1 MTSWSKSLNWLE
13 KNQNKE
19 HVQVTF
25 THQSIF
31 EMMNGYW
38 LLLKNKE
45 ALSLAW
51 NRDSETLSGATMID
65 PLNEGRRE
73 EFIFSFAKKPETTVE
88 LICGGLLHH
97 PIKLITF
104 AFEFCPLRKHKLSF
118 WWLWWAPSAT
128 LSTCRVQCNQM
139 RQLLLFIS
147 ILHFSPKL
155 TDHVVVYLICSS
167 FKYIALLLLLLLYM
181 CNIWLDSNVSWE

>member
-1 MTSWSKSLNWLE
+1 M
-13 KNQNKE
+13 
-19 HVQVTF
+19 
-25 THQSIF
+25 
-31 EMMNGYW
+31 
-38 LLLKNKE
+38 
-45 ALSLAW
+45 SLAW
-51 NRDSETLSGATMID
+51 NRDSETLSGARMID

-73 EFIFSFAKKPETTVE
+73 EFYLFLCQKARNHSRF
-88 LICGGLLHH
+88 CGGLLHQ

-128 LSTCRVQCNQM
+128 LATCTVQCNQM
-139 RQLLLFIS
+139 RQLLLFIP

-167 FKYIALLLLLLLYM
+167 FKYSALLLLLLLYM
-181 CNIWLDSNVSWE
+181 YNI